1 MRHSAVEKSREA
13 AGRPVPIP
21 ASSTSGCY
29 AASQTCET
37 SLTFQHLQIQKEEEA
52 CAAFFGGAS
61 PIWFWVT
68 AMFTTFC
75 SRMSRLRYGLTE
87 RKEKKTWNRTSG
99 GRLLEKRL
107 LGLKRLG
114 RACSK
119 TTSSGWPAAT
129 KFCSCHG
136 TDSDR
141 VIALMKKL
149 LQAKEI
155 KTRRNVRF
163 GHGNEIQTKRAVVR
177 AFPSSVFC
185 GGLPRGVSK
194 RGKDS
199 KTTRKKIS
207 GGRRDG
213 EGPGG

>member
-1 MRHSAVEKSREA
+1 MVLGHCDVHYVLLSDVQIEIRLDRAKRKKNMESDVGRSVAGKA
-13 AGRPVPIP
+13 ALG
-21 ASSTSGCY
+21 
-29 AASQTCET
+29 SQ
-37 SLTFQHLQIQKEEEA
+37 KA
-52 CAAFFGGAS
+52 WAG
-61 PIWFWVT
+61 
-68 AMFTTFC
+68 
-75 SRMSRLRYGLTE
+75 
-87 RKEKKTWNRTSG
+87 
-99 GRLLEKRL
+99 
-107 LGLKRLG
+107 
-114 RACSK
+114 
-119 TTSSGWPAAT
+119 
-129 KFCSCHG
+129 
-136 TDSDR
+136 SDR